1 MGEVGRWPLRIGIFG
16 AAVFVLAP
24 VAARLEIVPPI
35 AGFLGFVAGG
45 LIGLF
50 NSIAGVFAFRRD
62 RRRGI
67 VIMALSEIPALAL
80 VFASLSGVGRPLI
93 NDITT
98 DVDEPPILV
107 YGMGRPANDGRDM
120 VYPESFREQQKAAY
134 PDVKPLH
141 LKEPPDVA
149 FQRALA
155 AAREH
160 PGWEI
165 DSVNEPSR
173 SFEGVATSR
182 IFGFQDDFVVRVR
195 PDESGS
201 VVDMRSKS
209 RDGKGDLGANAARI
223 RSFLEKLAVGAA
235 HG

>member
-1 MGEVGRWPLRIGIFG
+1 MRDWPLRIAVCA
-16 AAVFVLAP
+16 AAVFVLGP
-24 VAARLEIVPPI
+24 VAARLGVVPPVT
-35 AGFLGFVAGG
+35 GFLGFVAGG
-45 LIGLF
+45 VIGLF
-50 NSIAGVFAFRRD
+50 NSVTGVFVFRRD

-80 VFASLSGVGRPLI
+80 VFASLSGVGKPLI

-98 DVDEPPILV
+98 DADEPPILV
-107 YGMGRPANDGRDM
+107 SAMGRPANYARDM
-120 VYPESFREQQKAAY
+120 VYPESFRDQQHGAY

-141 LKEPPDVA
+141 LKVSPDAA
-149 FQRALA
+149 FERALSI
-155 AAREH
+155 ARQH

-165 DSVNEPSR
+165 DSVNEPAR
-173 SFEGVATSR
+173 TFEGVATSR

-195 PDESGS
+195 PDQSGS

-223 RSFLEKLAVGAA
+223 RGFFAELGSGAN